1 MNTKVAIK
9 IIQQTPMVETK
20 VYEPRQTANFCA
32 TMHLVKKHTFTF
44 GHCSRRLRRTLQ
56 TVAYVYGKF
65 QQKRET
71 RLRVVEFTIDVV
83 AMYLTLN

>member
-20 VYEPRQTANFCA
+20 VYEPRQTENFCA

-44 GHCSRRLRRTLQ
+44 GHCSSL
-56 TVAYVYGKF
+56 
-65 QQKRET
+65 
-71 RLRVVEFTIDVV
+71 FTPDATNRGLCVRKISTEARDP
-83 AMYLTLN
+83 TEGR